1 MFQYCCQAPQ
11 LFLSCQCAPLQ
22 QWSMILFPLSEGQRP
37 EVGRPLPINK
47 LSQRPTFLC
56 LFRGWPIKRD
66 TTITTSLFSTGARV
80 AKGREHSPPTNVA
93 GVQIPAS
100 TSYVG
105 RDCCWFSP
113 LLREVFHRVLRFS
126 PLLKNQHFQIPIRSG
141 MHRHVSTSSYK
152 PLSALWVNTL
162 QLQLQYYH
170 FCTTTT

>member
-1 MFQYCCQAPQ
+1 MA
-11 LFLSCQCAPLQ
+11 
-22 QWSMILFPLSEGQRP
+22 QW
-37 EVGRPLPINK
+37 
-47 LSQRPTFLC
+47 
-56 LFRGWPIKRD
+56 
-66 TTITTSLFSTGARV
+66 
-80 AKGREHSPPTNVA
+80 REHSPPTNVA
-93 GVQIPAS
+93 RVQIPAS

-152 PLSALWVNTL
+152 LLSALWVNTL

-170 FCTTTT
+170 FCTGVTD